1 MKVIVRAKAKDDI
14 DDLFAWIAKD
24 NPTAAIKMVVN
35 IYAHINRLETDGL
48 AHMGHAG
55 TVAGTLELVIYPY
68 IIVYKVRE
76 KRREILIVSIV
87 HGARNR

>member
-14 DDLFAWIAKD
+14 DNVFAWIAKD
-24 NPTAAIKMVVN
+24 NPAAAIQMVVRV
-35 IYAHINRLETDGL
+35 HERINRLKTDSL

-55 TVAGTLELVIYPY
+55 TVAGTLELVVHPY
-68 IIVYKVRE
+68 IIVYTVHE
-76 KRREILIVSIV
+76 KSRRIVVLSIV

>member
-14 DDLFAWIAKD
+14 DNVFAWIAKD
-24 NPTAAIKMVVN
+24 NPAAAIKMVVHVRERVN
-35 IYAHINRLETDGL
+35 LLETDGL
-48 AHMGHAG
+48 AYMGHRG
-55 TVAGTLELVIYPY
+55 TVAGTFELVVYPY

-76 KRREILIVSIV
+76 KRKEILIVSIV